1 MLGQLS
7 LSYDMTFL
15 LMLCCGGGE
24 CIAVAEECIAVAE
37 CLISRKM
44 SQAQAMI
51 TNMDCIFMEDI
62 VT

>member
-1 MLGQLS
+1 MLGQFS

-24 CIAVAEECIAVAE
+24 CIAVVG